1 MSSCGVNRWGPGT
14 TCEKPKNSES
24 TKELADR
31 ISKMQMERA
40 KQDSMWTA
48 TEVINMETVKESKES
63 KQSNP
68 TKK

>member
-24 TKELADR
+24 VKELTER

-40 KQDSMWTA
+40 KQDSMWTTPG
-48 TEVINMETVKESKES
+48 TEVKPKTSDLGI
-63 KQSNP
+63 
-68 TKK
+68 KK

>member
-63 KQSNP
+63 NP

>member
-24 TKELADR
+24 TKELTER

-40 KQDSMWTA
+40 KQDSMWTSC
-48 TEVINMETVKESKES
+48 TEVINMEQVPEKPLGK
-63 KQSNP
+63 P

>member
-1 MSSCGVNRWGPGT
+1 MSSWGVNRWGPGT

-40 KQDSMWTA
+40 KQDSMWTQPCS
-48 TEVINMETVKESKES
+48 EINMEQVPEKPIGKPSK
-63 KQSNP
+63 K
-68 TKK
+68 

>member
-48 TEVINMETVKESKES
+48 TEVINMEKGPEKPLENPR
-63 KQSNP
+63 KQ
-68 TKK
+68 

>member
-1 MSSCGVNRWGPGT
+1 VNRWGPGT

>member
-63 KQSNP
+63 KQ
-68 TKK
+68 